1 MPTGNNNLLLSEM
14 TDQGVTL
21 LRSMLVISKE
31 FHTILAQLNVSPKIQ
46 DLLEQETDQV
56 IEKYL
61 LTYSTKG
68 VTRITMPREVTDLEL
83 GK

>member
-1 MPTGNNNLLLSEM
+1 
-14 TDQGVTL
+14 
-21 LRSMLVISKE
+21 MLVISKE